1 MRHTSWLNSLLS
13 LNHLPPLPRA
23 KKHMKLL
30 SYLSMFLQNCL
41 SFSTSTLFFDI
52 FVQMENNTFES
63 LLWHLKRKK
72 KKKERKLLAAQ
83 NDPYVA
89 SIICHLFPQNGV
101 EFVLTMLFFLPDHP
115 LTCPHPS
122 PSPTKPHAVT
132 SLRAML
138 GAGCMLP
145 SASNETLFLLII
157 RNSTFGWMPICSLCL
172 LS

>member
-13 LNHLPPLPRA
+13 LNHLPPLPHA

-72 KKKERKLLAAQ
+72 KERKKATGCSEW
-83 NDPYVA
+83 
-89 SIICHLFPQNGV
+89 SIRCIHHLQALSTKWGWICTHDAFLSSWSSSHLSSPF
-101 EFVLTMLFFLPDHP
+101 P
-115 LTCPHPS
+115 LTHKTTRS
-122 PSPTKPHAVT
+122 HITEGNARSGLHASV
-132 SLRAML
+132 
-138 GAGCMLP
+138 CQQW
-145 SASNETLFLLII
+145 N
-157 RNSTFGWMPICSLCL
+157 TFFAHYP
-172 LS
+172 